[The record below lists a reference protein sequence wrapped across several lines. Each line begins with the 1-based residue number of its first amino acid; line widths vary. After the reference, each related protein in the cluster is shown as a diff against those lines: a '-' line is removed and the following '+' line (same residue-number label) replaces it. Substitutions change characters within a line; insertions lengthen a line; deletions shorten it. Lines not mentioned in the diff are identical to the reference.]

1 MRQQPMRVLQVFDQY
16 LPSTLNWVGH
26 LLAHLP
32 VSVCIGASWTM
43 KGVFRDPRYRLFVNP
58 MQRLLVGDAPAEFDH
73 RWAYRLTSAVQSRT
87 GLYPLWL
94 RVQLRD
100 APPDLIHAHFG
111 PVGCLYAPM
120 ARRMRRP
127 LVVSFYGFDYT
138 RVPQGKPQYRKRYK
152 ALFDQAAA
160 VVSCS
165 KEVGVQRLVDLGCPP
180 DKIHAVAPG
189 IDLSRFAEPP
199 RWTRRGPLR
208 MVQLATITPKKGQ
221 DTAIQAL
228 SLALAECPDLHLT
241 FAGEVADAV
250 YRRTLADLAGR
261 LGVSEHITWAPF
273 VPAHEVPVFLGGYD
287 VFVHPSRHTDSGDH
301 ETTPVVIL
309 EAQACGLP
317 VLATRH
323 WDIPFQVLDGQTGI
337 LVEEGDA
344 RALATAM
351 LRFSRMEAV
360 EYERFSRQGRDHV
373 GVHFDIQGAA
383 SHLMSI
389 YHGVV

>member
-1 MRQQPMRVLQVFDQY
+1 MRVLQVFDQY

-26 LLAHLP
+26 LLNHLP
-32 VSVCIGASWTM
+32 ASVWIGASWTM
-43 KGVFRDPRYRLFVNP
+43 KGVFRVPRYRLFVNP
-58 MQRLLVGDAPAEFDH
+58 MQHLLVGDAPAEFDH
-73 RWAYRLTSAVQSRT
+73 LWAYRLTSAVQSRT

-94 RVQLRD
+94 GAQLRD

-127 LVVSFYGFDYT
+127 LIVSFYGFDYT
-138 RVPQGKPQYRKRYK
+138 RVPQGKPRYRKRYK
-152 ALFDQAAA
+152 DLFAQAAA

-165 KEVGVQRLVDLGCPP
+165 KEAGVERLIDLGCPP

-189 IDLSRFAEPP
+189 IDLSRFANRCAP
-199 RWTRRGPLR
+199 TRRATLR

-228 SLALAECPDLHLT
+228 ALALIECPDLHLT
-241 FAGEVADAV
+241 FAGEVADAG
-250 YRRTLADLAGR
+250 YRRVLADLAGR
-261 LGVSEHITWAPF
+261 LGVSDHITWMPF
-273 VPAHEVPVFLGGYD
+273 VPAHEVPAFLGGYD

-337 LVEEGDA
+337 LVEEGDT
-344 RALATAM
+344 RALAAAM
-351 LRFSRMEAV
+351 LRFSRMDAA
-360 EYERFSRQGRDHV
+360 EYRRFSRQGRDHV
-373 GVHFDIQGAA
+373 AAHFDIRGTA
-383 SHLMSI
+383 STVMSI
-389 YHGVV
+389 YHRAV